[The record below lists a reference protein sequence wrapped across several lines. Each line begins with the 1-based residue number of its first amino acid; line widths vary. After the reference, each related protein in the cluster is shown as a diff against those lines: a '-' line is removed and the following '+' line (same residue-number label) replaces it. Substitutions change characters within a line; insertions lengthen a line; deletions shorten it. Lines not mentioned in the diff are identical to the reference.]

1 MGCHSSMQTKEDLT
15 TNFDKELCKSIFN
28 SLPIR
33 QKTELQKLKEL
44 IKKYTIKCS
53 QKEKYFI
60 IYLWICENIDYDEKS
75 FFAGKFI
82 NCTPEFVFNTGKT
95 VCSGY
100 SRLFRDIAS
109 FLDLSVQCIKCYS
122 KGFGY
127 EPGKT
132 LKKLNHE
139 YNLININDMWY
150 PVDLTWGSGHFEGKG
165 FIKEINEF
173 FFCVDPELLIQMH
186 FPENEKFQLTDR
198 IYTFDEFLNWPQVN
212 TNFYEFNFNKYFP
225 REGIIILKNKNKQ
238 KFIIWNED
246 MKNKNASCKVYYEEN
261 KIYKQILNC
270 DMIFFYDDRFEVKCI
285 FNKKGKYKIELF
297 GNNDGGPK
305 TYNILV
311 YIIIVENNIKKKLT
325 FPTYYNES
333 RYIRIYEPLYNNLKS
348 GDKIKFK
355 IKSNLN
361 KIIIADE
368 EWHYLNKKENGF
380 FEEEIVIKNIPG
392 KSLIIGKEK
401 DNRDNTCVFL
411 ASYHIF

>member
-165 FIKEINEF
+165 FIKEI
-173 FFCVDPELLIQMH
+173 
-186 FPENEKFQLTDR
+186 
-198 IYTFDEFLNWPQVN
+198 
-212 TNFYEFNFNKYFP
+212 
-225 REGIIILKNKNKQ
+225 III
-238 KFIIWNED
+238 
-246 MKNKNASCKVYYEEN
+246 
-261 KIYKQILNC
+261 
-270 DMIFFYDDRFEVKCI
+270 
-285 FNKKGKYKIELF
+285 
-297 GNNDGGPK
+297 
-305 TYNILV
+305 
-311 YIIIVENNIKKKLT
+311 
-325 FPTYYNES
+325 
-333 RYIRIYEPLYNNLKS
+333 
-348 GDKIKFK
+348 
-355 IKSNLN
+355 
-361 KIIIADE
+361 
-368 EWHYLNKKENGF
+368 
-380 FEEEIVIKNIPG
+380 
-392 KSLIIGKEK
+392 
-401 DNRDNTCVFL
+401 
-411 ASYHIF
+411 